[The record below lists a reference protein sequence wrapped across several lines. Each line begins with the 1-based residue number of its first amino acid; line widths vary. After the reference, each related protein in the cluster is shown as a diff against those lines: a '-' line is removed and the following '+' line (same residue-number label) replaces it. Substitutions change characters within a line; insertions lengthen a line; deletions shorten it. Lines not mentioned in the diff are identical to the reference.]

1 MTETPRPAIPVD
13 DAHTEDV
20 PDSAWDTDDTPE
32 RFYRMLE
39 ESPEANDSFTKLS
52 EEITIRQNTL
62 AQVRR
67 ARKLTQTVLAS
78 NLGLD
83 QSAVSRLE
91 HRADMLLSTL
101 RSFIQATGGDLHLI
115 ATYPGSPPLALRIG
129 PEFAPT
135 AADLEYDDVSI
146 ELDIPATHHIPAT
159 QDLKSQEHP
168 ALSESAADAVR
179 AERDAR

>member
-13 DAHTEDV
+13 DARTEDV

-115 ATYPGSPPLALRIG
+115 ATYPGSPPLTLRIG
-129 PEFAPT
+129 PEIAPT
-135 AADLEYDDVSI
+135 AADLEHGDISV
-146 ELDIPATHHIPAT
+146 ELDIPAT
-159 QDLKSQEHP
+159 QDLKSQEHLAP
-168 ALSESAADAVR
+168 SESAADAMR

>member
-1 MTETPRPAIPVD
+1 MTEAPRPTVPVD
-13 DAHTEDV
+13 DARTEDV
-20 PDSAWDTDDTPE
+20 PDNAWDSDDTPE
-32 RFYRMLE
+32 RFYRMLG
-39 ESPEANDSFTKLS
+39 ESPEANDSFIKLS
-52 EEITIRQNTL
+52 QEITTRQNSL

-91 HRADMLLSTL
+91 HRTDMLLSTL

-135 AADLEYDDVSI
+135 TADLKYGEGGI
-146 ELDIPATHHIPAT
+146 ELDTMATHHTSAP
-159 QDLKSQEHP
+159 QDIKSQDHSTLGDDAEHP
-168 ALSESAADAVR
+168 RTTSEQR
-179 AERDAR
+179 A